1 MKLDLETLKQVK
13 IVFDIHSD
21 HSARCNG
28 YQSLL
33 KMIEQAEKEADGNTK
48 NGTELAAFLDYNLE
62 KSKNEKWVS
71 QIFGSGWMAALM
83 HVKVNF
89 LQKNNTNK

>member
-1 MKLDLETLKQVK
+1 MKLDLEILKQVK
-13 IVFDIHSD
+13 FAFNIHSD
-21 HSARCNG
+21 HSSRCNG

-33 KMIEQAEKEADGNTK
+33 KMIEQAEKEAVGNTK
-48 NGTELAAFLDYNLE
+48 EELELAAFLDDNLE

-71 QIFGSGWMAALM
+71 QIFGNGWMAALM

-89 LQKNNTNK
+89 LKKK